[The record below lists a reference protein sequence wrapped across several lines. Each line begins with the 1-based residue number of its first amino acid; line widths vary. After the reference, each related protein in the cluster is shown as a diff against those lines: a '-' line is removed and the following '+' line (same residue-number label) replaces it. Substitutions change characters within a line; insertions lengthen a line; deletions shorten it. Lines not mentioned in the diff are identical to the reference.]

1 MAGVYRGLR
10 SPPLAFIRSQRR
22 DRKSTRLNPSHSQI
36 SYAVFCLKKKI
47 ESRRD
52 TLRRLSSETTAPPGK
67 PPPTAFMRTGN
78 TSLEQ
83 PLSGPQTETT
93 SQLNTHTANTAR

>member
-22 DRKSTRLNPSHSQI
+22 DRKSTRLNSSHSQI

-47 ESRRD
+47 EARRVGLALDPDVVARIDLVAISRAIDHYVARALHLGHGPITAQPD
-52 TLRRLSSETTAPPGK
+52 HHALDLMLIRL
-67 PPPTAFMRTGN
+67 
-78 TSLEQ
+78 
-83 PLSGPQTETT
+83 
-93 SQLNTHTANTAR
+93 